1 MIQKNLATGF
11 TISKIESCDFSTLR
25 SIPTEDLLK
34 QLDGRV
40 RGRLLDFVRKEINI
54 EHRYW
59 VHPGQDALDLAKQA
73 LGRLLESCPE
83 AKDAEFIIYAGISNP
98 MPTVCSAALLSSEF
112 GLQKVSCWDIK
123 SGCSTGVFAL
133 QQAID
138 WFQGKARS
146 GIIVCSETLSKF
158 LKMEA
163 LQMSLATGD
172 GACAMYLKADESVKP
187 LVMIHGS
194 DAQYFNSVYVPGKYP
209 VDVANYK
216 PEEYEFT
223 FADKG
228 SYLEASLVAWNKSLQ
243 DLFSVSGRKAADVS
257 GYYSHQ
263 IDSAKNAEV
272 AESAGIPTSA
282 TLNTFKKY
290 GNMGCPGVFI
300 NYMEANR
307 QPKRGD
313 LTVFQAV
320 GGGLTW
326 ASVLLEH
333 T

>member
-1 MIQKNLATGF
+1 LA
-11 TISKIESCDFSTLR
+11 R
-25 SIPTEDLLK
+25 
-34 QLDGRV
+34 
-40 RGRLLDFVRKEINI
+40 
-54 EHRYW
+54 
-59 VHPGQDALDLAKQA
+59 QA

-83 AKDAEFIIYAGISNP
+83 AKEAEFIIYAGISNP

-123 SGCSTGVFAL
+123 SGCSSGVFAL

-138 WFQGKARS
+138 WFGGKASS
-146 GIIVCSETLSKF
+146 GIIVCSETFSKF

-172 GACAMYLKADESVKP
+172 GACAMYVKADASVKP
-187 LVMIHGS
+187 LVMIHGT

-209 VDVANYK
+209 VDIANYK
-216 PEEYEFT
+216 PEDYQFC

-228 SYLEASLVAWNKSLQ
+228 TYLEASLEAWSSSLQ
-243 DLFSVSGRKAADVS
+243 GLFTASGRTSAQVT

-263 IDSAKNAEV
+263 VDSAKNAAI
-272 AESAGIPTSA
+272 AEAAGIAKSA

-290 GNMGCPGVFI
+290 GNIGCPGVFI
-300 NYMEANR
+300 NYMEAAR
-307 QPKRGD
+307 TPKRGD

-326 ASVLLEH
+326 ASILVEQQ
-333 T
+333 